1 MANGRDAALTI
12 RVAVLEGV
20 VRQLLAILE
29 RHLMDQTLERTNL
42 IRYQNEIKILKRT
55 LNGG

>member
-1 MANGRDAALTI
+1 MANGRDAALVI

-20 VRQLLAILE
+20 VRQLLAIFE
-29 RHLMDQTLERTNL
+29 RLLLDQTLERTNL

-55 LNGG
+55 LNGR